1 MPAKTDQLLLLL
13 VIFLMLQHQSC
24 TGSNVG
30 KKKPGAPLKH
40 SSPGRKQGSGS
51 PHPSPGRKKGSGSP
65 PVPTPGYPKGY
76 SKIFDVLSYGAKG
89 DGVTDDTKAFQSAWQ
104 AACNVES
111 AIVEVPAEFRFLVG
125 PISFSGPC
133 QPKITFQ
140 IDGTIIAPVNPRAWG
155 PAGMLQWIQFSKLN
169 SITIQGCGVIDG
181 RGSVW
186 WGSSSC
192 EINSQKGKQMPNIK
206 PTALRF
212 YGSIGATVTGITIQN
227 SPQCHLKFDSCT
239 SVEVSS
245 VTISSPLDSPNT
257 DGIHLQNSQDV
268 EIHHSSMA
276 CGDDCVSIQTGCS
289 NVRVHNINC
298 GPGHGISIG
307 GLGKDQTKACVSNIT
322 VYNSSI
328 GDTLNGVRI
337 KTWQGG
343 LGSVKGVS
351 FSNIQVS
358 NVKIPIVIDQFYCDK
373 SVCTNQSAA
382 VAISGV
388 TYENIRGTYAYKA
401 VHLACSDDVPCT
413 KVVLTDIELHP
424 VVQNLRQ
431 PFCWKTYG
439 EAQNPSIPPIYCLH
453 AGQPYKN
460 PGSIQSNQD
469 GC

>member
-1 MPAKTDQLLLLL
+1 MPAKTEF
-13 VIFLMLQHQSC
+13 FLMLLIIFLLLQHESC
-24 TGSNVG
+24 IGSNVG
-30 KKKPGAPLKH
+30 KKKPGPPLKH
-40 SSPGRKQGSGS
+40 PAPGRKQGSGS
-51 PHPSPGRKKGSGSP
+51 PPPSPGRKKGSGSP
-65 PVPTPGYPKGY
+65 SVPSQGYPKGY
-76 SKIFDVLSYGAKG
+76 SNIFDVLSYGAKG
-89 DGVTDDTKAFQSAWQ
+89 DGVTDDTKAFQTAWQ
-104 AACNVES
+104 AACSVES

-133 QPKITFQ
+133 QPSITFQ

-155 PAGMLQWIQFSKLN
+155 PAGMLQWIQFIKLN
-169 SITIQGCGVIDG
+169 AITIQGCGVIDG

-186 WGSSSC
+186 WGSSDC
-192 EINSQKGKQMPNIK
+192 EISSQKGQQMPNIK

-212 YGSIGATVTGITIQN
+212 YGSIGVTVKDITIQN

-239 SVEVSS
+239 SVKVSS
-245 VTISSPLDSPNT
+245 VTISSPWDSPNT

-307 GLGKDQTKACVSNIT
+307 GLGKDKTKACVSNIT
-322 VYNSSI
+322 VYDSSI
-328 GDTLNGVRI
+328 GDSLNGVRI

-343 LGSVKGVS
+343 MGSVKGVS

-373 SVCTNQSAA
+373 SICSNQSSA

-401 VHLACSDDVPCT
+401 VHLACSDNVPCT
-413 KVVLTDIELHP
+413 EVVLTEIELHP
-424 VVQNLRQ
+424 VERILQQ

-439 EAQNPSIPPIYCLH
+439 QAQNPSIPPIYCLH
-453 AGQPYKN
+453 AGNPYKN
-460 PGSIQSNQD
+460 PGSLQSNRD